1 MQTRKLNRISEK
13 LKLYS
18 NIFFRKFSGAM
29 HRDIAKKEGE
39 VNVLPESLVD
49 LLLNDTYRKYLNT
62 DGTIIQ
68 GREENYNAFTW
79 FVESVLKAINHDFT
93 NGEMK
98 KILEE
103 GHPDFIS
110 KVNNESRSRACV
122 LHPTKDKEKLAN
134 DEMYAARFSSSK
146 RGFSKLPWTKEGI
159 LMYNEWMKKI
169 KLLRDRP
176 ETGKKLEACILS
188 KFEASNPNKKRNI

>member
-98 KILEE
+98 SWRTMKCMQ
-103 GHPDFIS
+103 PDS
-110 KVNNESRSRACV
+110 LRVSGG
-122 LHPTKDKEKLAN
+122 LAN
-134 DEMYAARFSSSK
+134 CHGRRREF
-146 RGFSKLPWTKEGI
+146 
-159 LMYNEWMKKI
+159 
-169 KLLRDRP
+169 
-176 ETGKKLEACILS
+176 
-188 KFEASNPNKKRNI
+188 